1 MTYILIKSYKYLMSK
16 SCIVIYIKAVKKNNV
31 PRLLP
36 KKTFETVF
44 YHGFELKLKFNDQN
58 SN

>member
-1 MTYILIKSYKYLMSK
+1 MSK